1 MPARTMVQIA
11 SEVRRKEDTIFDYFR
26 HISRDNAIFSEDRDY
41 KIPSQYFVELSLA
54 WILNCR

>member
-1 MPARTMVQIA
+1 MVQIA